1 VTVGGAR
8 GDAWSPEQY
17 GRFRDERSRPF
28 FDLMALVRAKPG
40 MRVVDLGCGPGE
52 LTGELHRRLEARE
65 TVGLD
70 NSDAMLAKAAAHA
83 GDGLRFEKGDIDR
96 FGPKGEYDLVFSNA
110 ALNWVEDH
118 PTLLGRLT
126 AALAPEGQIAVQ
138 VPANDDHPSHATIA
152 EVAEEAPF
160 REALGGFA
168 RRSPVQPPERYAEL
182 LDAGGYREQD
192 VRMQVYAHRLQSRD
206 AVVEWVKGS
215 WMTEYE
221 RRLPPEL
228 YERFVERY
236 RELLLPR
243 LADSEPFF
251 YTFKRI
257 LFWGRR

>member
-8 GDAWSPEQY
+8 EDAWSPEQY
-17 GRFRDERSRPF
+17 ARFRDERSRPF
-28 FDLMALVRAKPG
+28 FDLMGLVRAKPG

-52 LTGELHRRLEARE
+52 LTVELHRHLEAVE

-96 FGPKGEYDLVFSNA
+96 FGPGGAYDLVFSNA

-126 AALAPEGQIAVQ
+126 AALAPDGQLAVQ

-160 REALGGFA
+160 REALGGFV
-168 RRSPVQPPERYAEL
+168 RRSPVLPPERYAEL
-182 LDAGGYREQD
+182 LDASGYREQD
-192 VRMQVYAHRLQSRD
+192 VRMQVYAHRLESRD

-236 RELLLPR
+236 RELLVPR
-243 LADSEPFF
+243 LADTKPFF